1 MFKNLGFQE
10 YLSIGYLY
18 LLILGVVSESIFY
31 RMLGINILHFASL
44 SDILTAPLTLLVSH
58 WMIPASIV
66 GMILVLFLLTKLS
79 EKFNAKHNKEQSV
92 NLLVLCSAFI
102 FFGFFIGIELGRGT
116 KQKSLIAEGKNQP
129 NYLITFDD
137 GQAQKVKVIGQNST
151 YLFYVPENGKK
162 LIITLIDGNVKKME
176 VL

>member
-58 WMIPASIV
+58 WMIPVTIV
-66 GMILVLFLLTKLS
+66 GMILVLF
-79 EKFNAKHNKEQSV
+79 
-92 NLLVLCSAFI
+92 
-102 FFGFFIGIELGRGT
+102 
-116 KQKSLIAEGKNQP
+116 
-129 NYLITFDD
+129 Y
-137 GQAQKVKVIGQNST
+137 
-151 YLFYVPENGKK
+151 
-162 LIITLIDGNVKKME
+162 
-176 VL
+176 

>member
-31 RMLGINILHFASL
+31 RMLGLNILQFASL
-44 SDILTAPLTLLVSH
+44 SDILIAPLTLLVSH
-58 WMIPASIV
+58 WLIPLSLL
-66 GMILVLFLLTKLS
+66 GMIVVLFILTKLS
-79 EKFNAKHNKEQSV
+79 EKFNAKHDKEQSV

-102 FFGFFIGIELGRGT
+102 FFGFFVGIELGRGS
-116 KQKSLIAEGKNQP
+116 KQKSLIDEGKTQP
-129 NYLITFDD
+129 NYLITFDN

-151 YLFYVPENGKK
+151 YLFYVPENSKK
-162 LIITLIDGNVKKME
+162 LIITLIDGNVKRME